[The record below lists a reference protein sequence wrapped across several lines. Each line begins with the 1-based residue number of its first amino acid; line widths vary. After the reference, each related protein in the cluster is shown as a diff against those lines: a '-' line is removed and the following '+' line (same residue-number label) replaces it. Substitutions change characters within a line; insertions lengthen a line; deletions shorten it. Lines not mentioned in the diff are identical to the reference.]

1 MNACE
6 MFYAPSKSILQIIL
20 MLKTLANAVAN
31 LTNEL
36 RIKREHK
43 AWITNLDNTHC
54 GCFSLSNICQAL
66 FN

>member
-6 MFYAPSKSILQIIL
+6 MFYALSKSILQ

-31 LTNEL
+31 LTNVL
-36 RIKREHK
+36 RMKREHK
-43 AWITNLDNTHC
+43 AWITNLDDTHC